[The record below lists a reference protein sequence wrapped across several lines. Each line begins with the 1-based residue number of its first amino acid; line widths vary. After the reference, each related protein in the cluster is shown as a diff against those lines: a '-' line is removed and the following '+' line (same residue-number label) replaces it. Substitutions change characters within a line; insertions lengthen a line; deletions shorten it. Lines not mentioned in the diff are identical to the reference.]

1 LAVESE
7 GHQLPAVVCRRK
19 GSQCD
24 DDDKTTLYQWLR
36 GWAHIHVIDKTQ
48 NHHLIADG
56 SVNLL
61 LTADAGVFSV
71 DVAR

>member
-1 LAVESE
+1 MESE

-36 GWAHIHVIDKTQ
+36 GWAHTHVIYKTQ
-48 NHHLIADG
+48 NHQLIADG